1 MFAIDTYGACEPDQA
16 WSCRITRE
24 LTGNDTAASLA
35 ELLLGKPAAVLGI
48 ILLGVLGRWVL
59 HRIID
64 RLVRRAEHSM
74 MGGRPGKPGLGLPP
88 QGAEAAGGTPVVS
101 HRRKQRTRT
110 LGSLLKSVA
119 TGVIIAVVGIM
130 ALSEIGVNVAPLIA
144 SAGIVGVAL
153 GFGAQSLV
161 SDVISGVFMLVEDQ
175 YGVGDEVDLGEA
187 IGTVEA
193 VSLRVTRVRDIHGTV
208 WYVRNGEIVRVGNQ
222 SQNWSKSVLDIS
234 VGYGEDLER
243 VNRILREASHDMWED
258 EDYRGQILEEPTV
271 LGIQDLGVDGV
282 TVRLSIK
289 TAPGEQWA
297 VSREMRLR
305 IKNRFDAEGIE
316 IPLPQRVVW
325 SRDPR
330 HGEAAGA
337 GAPGGATGAGA

>member
-1 MFAIDTYGACEPDQA
+1 M
-16 WSCRITRE
+16 
-24 LTGNDTAASLA
+24 
-35 ELLLGKPAAVLGI
+35 
-48 ILLGVLGRWVL
+48 
-59 HRIID
+59 
-64 RLVRRAEHSM
+64 
-74 MGGRPGKPGLGLPP
+74 
-88 QGAEAAGGTPVVS
+88 
-101 HRRKQRTRT
+101 
-110 LGSLLKSVA
+110 
-119 TGVIIAVVGIM
+119 
-130 ALSEIGVNVAPLIA
+130 
-144 SAGIVGVAL
+144 
-153 GFGAQSLV
+153 
-161 SDVISGVFMLVEDQ
+161 
-175 YGVGDEVDLGEA
+175 
-187 IGTVEA
+187 
-193 VSLRVTRVRDIHGTV
+193 TRVRDIHGTV

>member
-1 MFAIDTYGACEPDQA
+1 MLAIDTFAACEPDQA

-24 LTGNDTAASLA
+24 LTGNDTAATLA
-35 ELLLGKPAAVLGI
+35 ELLLGKPAAILGI
-48 ILLGVLGRWVL
+48 ILIGVLGRWII
-59 HRIID
+59 HRLID
-64 RLVRRAEHSM
+64 RVIRRAEHSM
-74 MGGRPGKPGLGLPP
+74 SGKRPSLSNPA
-88 QGAEAAGGTPVVS
+88 AEDPAAAAPVS

-119 TGVIIAVVGIM
+119 TGVIIAIVAIM

-193 VSLRVTRVRDIHGTV
+193 VSLRVTRVRDIHGVV

-234 VGYGEDLER
+234 VGYGEDLDR
-243 VNRILREASHDMWED
+243 VTRILEEAAHDMWED

-271 LGIQDLGVDGV
+271 LGVQDLAVDGV
-282 TVRLSIK
+282 LVRLSIK

-297 VSREMRLR
+297 VSREMRRR
-305 IKNRFDAEGIE
+305 IKKRFDAEDIQML
-316 IPLPQRVVW
+316 LPQRVVW
-325 SRDPR
+325 SGDTR
-330 HGEAAGA
+330 
-337 GAPGGATGAGA
+337 TGAGTTAGGGA